1 MQKLNK
7 LLGLGGGHGSI
18 RGTLTLLLYEQ
29 KAGVSFQNNVSEYP
43 QEVNK
48 DYPVVPFECC
58 ATVNSAQKF
67 DYMVTFVTRMGLRV
81 IFITLIEVGSIKYFK
96 ARMSSEH

>member
-48 DYPVVPFECC
+48 DECC

-67 DYMVTFVTRMGLRV
+67 DYMVTFVTRMGL
-81 IFITLIEVGSIKYFK
+81 
-96 ARMSSEH
+96 